1 MYKKVR
7 RLETKGSI
15 LEGTSNMLN
24 TSAEEK
30 LYEFWANWRHVQENL
45 WWVLNARRVGGG
57 GESISIHICQ
67 MQIIKS
73 ALQLTKQNLMF
84 INCYFLDADNEDIGT
99 THSVQQQNLF
109 NVSNVLILRVT
120 S

>member
-30 LYEFWANWRHVQENL
+30 LYEFWAN
-45 WWVLNARRVGGG
+45 
-57 GESISIHICQ
+57 
-67 MQIIKS
+67 
-73 ALQLTKQNLMF
+73 
-84 INCYFLDADNEDIGT
+84 
-99 THSVQQQNLF
+99 
-109 NVSNVLILRVT
+109 
-120 S
+120 